1 LPIIKGKKRTIK
13 TVKKGARNF
22 HEHDPIQTGQS
33 RQKQPI
39 PPTPPW
45 GFYENKAL
53 SCFSLLHPKKTKKL
67 QTPIRRRNRHFAPFL
82 GLIRRCSIHRT
93 FLPDVLARRAEDHK
107 GQPSAFGHSMLSGKP
122 SFGAS
127 RLQSRVNVPQS
138 HALYAGACALG
149 Q

>member
-22 HEHDPIQTGQS
+22 HEHEPIQTGQS

-93 FLPDVLARRAEDHK
+93 FLPGGRKTTKANR
-107 GQPSAFGHSMLSGKP
+107 QLSGIRFCP
-122 SFGAS
+122 AS
-127 RLQSRVNVPQS
+127 RPSERL
-138 HALYAGACALG
+138 ACNRG
-149 Q
+149 